1 MSSLIVQWQEPI
13 ISEKLAIFGKNLFNA
28 FFDSTWCVDEIK
40 AGWEITSG
48 LAFSESKMAAKM
60 ADTYNVDI
68 YYIITFVID
77 AI

>member
-1 MSSLIVQWQEPI
+1 M
-13 ISEKLAIFGKNLFNA
+13 FGKHIIA
-28 FFDSTWCVDEIK
+28 FFDSTWCVDANK

-60 ADTYNVDI
+60 ADMYTVDL

-77 AI
+77 AV